1 MGFIVV
7 VLSFVAYGLNFWVY
21 HYPGNNY
28 FPSSA
33 VLAFVILCIFH
44 VGVRL
49 LCAPSD
55 YGYRLSQELIL
66 FFIVMAIIALA
77 TNAVQYTPFLPI
89 DDIILHWQKGFPW
102 STEQMLMLTHQYPFL
117 KKLLEFSYASL
128 DYQMGLLPILMIVS
142 KRYNTLRTYYFHLFF
157 TLIFGFICYYF
168 WPTIAPASVLKLSYF
183 SDAQY
188 ATGLK
193 FNQIHQH
200 LQPTTIEGG
209 LIAFP
214 SFHTIWAILC
224 LMLVK
229 EFRFL
234 FFALLINNT
243 LLVLS
248 CVLLGWHYIFDVLAG
263 FGLVSASIW
272 FKSVANRQPAKA
284 NCDSEII
291 IARR

>member
-1 MGFIVV
+1 MGIKLVC
-7 VLSFVAYGLNFWVY
+7 N
-21 HYPGNNY
+21 
-28 FPSSA
+28 PSS
-33 VLAFVILCIFH
+33 
-44 VGVRL
+44 
-49 LCAPSD
+49 
-55 YGYRLSQELIL
+55 YGYRLSQELI
-66 FFIVMAIIALA
+66 FFFVVMAIIAFA

-89 DDIILHWQKGFPW
+89 DAIILHWQNGFPW
-102 STEQMLMLTHQYPFL
+102 STEQILRFTNEYPFF

-128 DYQMGLLPILMIVS
+128 DYQMALLPVIMIIL

-168 WPTIAPASVLKLSYF
+168 WPTIAPASILKLPYF

-224 LMLVK
+224 LSLVK
-229 EFRFL
+229 QFRFL
-234 FFALLINNT
+234 FIPLLINNT
-243 LLVLS
+243 LLILS

-263 FGLVSASIW
+263 LGLVAASIW
-272 FKSVANRQPAKA
+272 FKRVANRQPAKA